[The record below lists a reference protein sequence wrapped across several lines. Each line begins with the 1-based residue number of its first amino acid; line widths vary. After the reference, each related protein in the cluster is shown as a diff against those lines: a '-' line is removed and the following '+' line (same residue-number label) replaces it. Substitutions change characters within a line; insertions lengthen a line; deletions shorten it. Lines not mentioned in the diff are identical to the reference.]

1 MSKTFKLKSLFIKF
15 QLPSKTEQT
24 LKPNPQ
30 AMSIQNIFTVSLI
43 NSCMENSL
51 SDSSSIIIILII
63 LLINSMLC

>member
-1 MSKTFKLKSLFIKF
+1 MSKTFKLRSLFIKF

-30 AMSIQNIFTVSLI
+30 AMSIQNISIVSLI

-51 SDSSSIIIILII
+51 SGLPQHYYYSHYSLY
-63 LLINSMLC
+63 